1 MSIVFWDQ
9 FVSKESSSTL
19 DGFLEKF
26 LSKKNEKLYILISL
40 RMCNKNQNIEI
51 KKSGIEEW

>member
-51 KKSGIEEW
+51 KKNGIEEW